1 MGSQNTGGDQM
12 SPFSQ
17 KGNEE
22 GMGSYRSVRHPHW
35 IRSSDYSILSSIFF
49 FEHLHRNATVNR
61 NQHGFVKDK
70 SCQTNLASFFVICLA
85 AQRNSVDQCFSTSA
99 IAKCVNFNFQ
109 NLPAS
114 VEKRWYRHI
123 AYRKGIGYL
132 IQNYYIWKR
141 YRCACQL

>member
-12 SPFSQ
+12 SLFSK

-22 GMGSYRSVRHPHW
+22 GMGSYRSVRHLYW
-35 IRSSDYSILSSIFF
+35 IRSSDYSIKQHFY
-49 FEHLHRNATVNR
+49 EHLNRNATVNR
-61 NQHGFVKDK
+61 SQHGFVKDK
-70 SCQTNLASFFVICLA
+70 SCQTNFASFFVICLA

-114 VEKRWYRHI
+114 VEKHWCRHS
-123 AYRKGIGYL
+123 
-132 IQNYYIWKR
+132 IQQRHRIPNT
-141 YRCACQL
+141 L